1 MDMKCREQPERWDDS
16 GRDTKG
22 CSSERHIYFWNL
34 IKNLSTLPGIFIN
47 PDQESS
53 LL

>member
-22 CSSERHIYFWNL
+22 VLLNGTFISGTLS
-34 IKNLSTLPGIFIN
+34 KNLSTLPGIFIN